1 MKKISVVLGA
11 SLLLLFSCVNDKS
24 SVTEVDKVT
33 FTPEIDSVSYIIG
46 VMYSDFIYNQIG
58 IQKLNFEEF
67 ENATNT
73 FLNEGELR
81 IHQDSSKVLIEKFII
96 QFNDST
102 ITQENANYDNLD
114 DLSYS
119 LGLDVAKNIVTQY
132 DINFNPSEFIKALK
146 VTINGE
152 ENAVSVKD
160 AESYFDEFMTT
171 RQQKEFE
178 VKQSELMDK
187 LAENRISMK
196 NTVNGK
202 VTLNSGL
209 QIEILSEG
217 NGVSPTLQDQVT
229 VHYTGKLVDGTVFDS
244 SVERG
249 DPLVTP
255 LTRVIP
261 GWTEA
266 LQLMHVGSKWNL
278 VIPSDLAYGE
288 GGIPQAGIGPN
299 STLYFE
305 VELLKIN

>member
-229 VHYTGKLVDGTVFDS
+229 VHYTGKLADGTIFDS
-244 SVERG
+244 SVDRG
-249 DPLVTP
+249 EPVVFP
-255 LTRVIP
+255 ISGVIP

-266 LQLMHVGSKWNL
+266 LQLMQVGSKWNL

>member
-24 SVTEVDKVT
+24 SVTEVDKLT

-229 VHYTGKLVDGTVFDS
+229 VHYTGKLADGTIFDS
-244 SVERG
+244 SVDRG
-249 DPLVTP
+249 EPVVFP
-255 LTRVIP
+255 ISGVIP

-266 LQLMHVGSKWNL
+266 LQLMQVGSKWNL

>member
-81 IHQDSSKVLIEKFII
+81 IHQDSSKVLIDKFII

-119 LGLDVAKNIVTQY
+119 LGLDVAKKIVTQY

-229 VHYTGKLVDGTVFDS
+229 VHYTGKLADGTIFDS
-244 SVERG
+244 SVDRG
-249 DPLVTP
+249 EPVVFP
-255 LTRVIP
+255 ISGVIP

-266 LQLMHVGSKWNL
+266 LQLMQVGSKWNL

>member
-81 IHQDSSKVLIEKFII
+81 IHQDSSKVLIDKFII

-229 VHYTGKLVDGTVFDS
+229 VHYTGKLADGTIFDS
-244 SVERG
+244 SVDRG
-249 DPLVTP
+249 EPVVFP
-255 LTRVIP
+255 ISGVIP

-266 LQLMHVGSKWNL
+266 LQLMQVGSKWNL

>member
-229 VHYTGKLVDGTVFDS
+229 VHYTGKLADGTIFDS
-244 SVERG
+244 SVDRG
-249 DPLVTP
+249 EPVVFP
-255 LTRVIP
+255 ISGVIP

-266 LQLMHVGSKWNL
+266 LQLMQVGSKWNL

-288 GGIPQAGIGPN
+288 VGIPQAGIGPN

-305 VELLKIN
+305 LELLKIN

>member
-1 MKKISVVLGA
+1 MKKITVVLFA
-11 SLLLLFSCVNDKS
+11 SLSILFSCGGGNP
-24 SVTEVDKVT
+24 SVSEENKGV

-81 IHQDSSKVLIEKFII
+81 IHQDSSKVLIEKFIT
-96 QFNDST
+96 QFKDST
-102 ITQENANYDNLD
+102 ITPENANYDNLD

-146 VTINGE
+146 VTLNGE

-160 AESYFDEFMTT
+160 AGSYFDEFMTK

-178 VKQSELMDK
+178 AKQTELMDK
-187 LAENRISMK
+187 LVENRISMK
-196 NTVNGK
+196 NVLNGK

-217 NGVSPTLQDQVT
+217 NGISPILTDQVT
-229 VHYTGKLVDGTVFDS
+229 VHYTGKLEDGTVFDS
-244 SVERG
+244 SVDRG
-249 DPLVTP
+249 EPVTFP
-255 LTRVIP
+255 VSGVIP
-261 GWTEA
+261 GWTES
-266 LQLMHVGSKWNL
+266 LQLMQVGSKWNL
-278 VIPSDLAYGE
+278 VIPSELAYGE

>member
-46 VMYSDFIYNQIG
+46 VMYSDFVYNQIG

-73 FLNEGELR
+73 FLKQGEPR
-81 IHQDSSKVLIEKFII
+81 IHQDSSKVLIEKFIN
-96 QFNDST
+96 QFKDST

-146 VTINGE
+146 LTLNGE

-229 VHYTGKLVDGTVFDS
+229 VHYTGKLVDGTIFDS
-244 SVERG
+244 SVDKGEPAVFPISG
-249 DPLVTP
+249 
-255 LTRVIP
+255 VIP

-266 LQLMHVGSKWNL
+266 LQLMQVGSKWNL

>member
-46 VMYSDFIYNQIG
+46 VMYSDFVYNQIG

-229 VHYTGKLVDGTVFDS
+229 VHYTGKLADGTIFDS
-244 SVERG
+244 SVDRG
-249 DPLVTP
+249 EPVVFP
-255 LTRVIP
+255 ISGVIP

-266 LQLMHVGSKWNL
+266 LQLMQVGSKWNL

-288 GGIPQAGIGPN
+288 VGIPQAGIGPN

>member
-217 NGVSPTLQDQVT
+217 RGVSPTLQDQVK
-229 VHYTGKLVDGTVFDS
+229 VHYTGKLADGTIFDS
-244 SVERG
+244 SVDRG
-249 DPLVTP
+249 EPVVFP
-255 LTRVIP
+255 ISGVIP

-266 LQLMHVGSKWNL
+266 LQLMPVGSKWNL

>member
-146 VTINGE
+146 LTLNGE

-229 VHYTGKLVDGTVFDS
+229 VHYTGKLADGTIFDS
-244 SVERG
+244 SVDRG
-249 DPLVTP
+249 EPVVFP
-255 LTRVIP
+255 ISGVIP

-266 LQLMHVGSKWNL
+266 LQLMQVGSKWNL